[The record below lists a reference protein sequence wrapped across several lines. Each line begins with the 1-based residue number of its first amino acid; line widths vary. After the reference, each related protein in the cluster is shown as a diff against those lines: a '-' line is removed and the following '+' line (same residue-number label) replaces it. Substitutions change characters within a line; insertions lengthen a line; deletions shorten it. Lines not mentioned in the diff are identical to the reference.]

1 MYYHKTMK
9 KLILA
14 GAFVALLASCGTS
27 APKALYSWYD
37 YEDATYN
44 YSKKQTDELKLKM
57 TEQYL
62 KLIKNQKG
70 TRKVV
75 PPGLYAEYGYI
86 LYMGGKKDE
95 GLSFLKQEIQ
105 LYPESET
112 YISRII
118 KQLEK

>member
-1 MYYHKTMK
+1 M
-9 KLILA
+9 ILA

-27 APKALYSWYD
+27 APKDLYSWYD

-86 LYMGGKKDE
+86 LYKSGKKDQ
-95 GLSFLKQEIQ
+95 GLSFLKEEIK